1 MEKTKKKVNVRSICF
16 IGLMAALV
24 FVFTFTFKVPVGAQG
39 YTHLGDA
46 FIFLA
51 VWLIGGKKASFA
63 SGLGAALADLAL
75 GYTMWIVPT
84 FIVKFLTAVV
94 FALIAEGIFKRKLYG
109 YAVGA
114 VGAIAVHIGGYS
126 LAWYIIG
133 GKAGVIS
140 AIAPLTIQ
148 TLVGIALAAVL
159 IGLLQ
164 TGGVGEK
171 LRKMAE

>member
-51 VWLIGGKKASFA
+51 VWLIGGKRAWFSA
-63 SGLGAALADLAL
+63 GLGAALADLIL
-75 GYTMWIVPT
+75 GYTIWIVPT
-84 FIVKFLTAVV
+84 FIVKSLTVV
-94 FALIAEGIFKRKLYG
+94 VLALIAQGVFKGKLYG

-114 VGAIAVHIGGYS
+114 VAAAAFHIGGYS
-126 LAWYIIG
+126 LAWYILG
-133 GKAGVIS
+133 GKAGVVS
-140 AIAPLTIQ
+140 AIIPLTIQ
-148 TLVGIALAAVL
+148 TLVGVALAAVI
-159 IGLLQ
+159 IGVLQ
-164 TGGVGEK
+164 AGGVGEK